1 MQNFRRNELHARLI
15 CIETILILFFFALC
29 TMAATPAFAATVNLA
44 WNASSG
50 SNVTGYKMYYGT
62 SSRNYSYNVNVGNHT
77 SCSLSGLKEG
87 RKYYFAATAYN
98 NSNAESTYSSEV
110 SYTVPTGSTS
120 GTGST
125 GSTSGTGSTGS
136 TSTSTPSGSS
146 GSSSSSTLIIDNGGS
161 GSVSS
166 GKWEV
171 SGGSN
176 SYGTKSVYSKSVG
189 ATYTFQASRNGQ
201 QNVYLWWTYWDSRY
215 TNVPVKIYNGST
227 LLKTVYVNQLQNGG
241 KWNSLGTYSFST
253 QAKVVIESRSS
264 SKSTC
269 ADAVKFAPAGSSS
282 SSGST
287 SSTGTTGSTT
297 STSTPS
303 NTSGSSGCTL
313 NAKFKTTPMKV
324 GAIYYTERNYTITGG
339 LEDWMVGRTL
349 IRTPNDERSN
359 ASSSGYVRFSN
370 PVDWWVY
377 VLFDSRSSSIPN
389 WLKGWELRSEK
400 ITTSLSSQPYLK
412 VYRKQF
418 SKGQCVD
425 LGGNYGSGSS
435 IETRSNYVVLYG
447 K

>member
-1 MQNFRRNELHARLI
+1 MQNFRRNDLHARLMF
-15 CIETILILFFFALC
+15 IETIFILFFFALC

-189 ATYTFQASRNGQ
+189 ATYTFKAARSGQ
-201 QNVYLWWTYWDSRY
+201 QNVYLWWTEWDSRY

-227 LLKTVYVNQLQNGG
+227 LLKKVYVNQLQNGG
-241 KWNSLGTYSFST
+241 KWNSLGTYGFSS

-264 SKSTC
+264 SRSTC
-269 ADAVKFAPAGSSS
+269 ADAVKFTAAGSSS
-282 SSGST
+282 SSSPTGT
-287 SSTGTTGSTT
+287 SSSG
-297 STSTPS
+297 
-303 NTSGSSGCTL
+303 TSGSSGCTL
-313 NAKFKTTPMKV
+313 NAKFKTTPIKV
-324 GAIYYTERNYTITGG
+324 GASYYTDRNYTIKGG
-339 LEDWMVGRTL
+339 VPDWMIGRTL
-349 IRTPNDERSN
+349 IRTVNDERTN
-359 ASSSGYVRFSN
+359 TSSSGYVRFTNSA
-370 PVDWWVY
+370 DWWVY
-377 VLFDSRSSSIPN
+377 VLFDSRSSSIPS

-412 VYRKQF
+412 MYRKKF
-418 SKGQCVD
+418 DAGQCVD
-425 LGGNYGSGSS
+425 LGGNYASGSS
-435 IETRSNYVVLYG
+435 IETRSNYVVVHG

>member
-1 MQNFRRNELHARLI
+1 MHKFWRSDLYARLI
-15 CIETILILFFFALC
+15 LIETILILFFFALC
-29 TMAATPAFAATVNLA
+29 IIPATSAFAATVNLA

-50 SNVTGYKMYYGT
+50 SNVAGYKMYYGT
-62 SSRNYSYNVNVGNHT
+62 SSRTYSYNVKVGNYT
-77 SCSLSGLKEG
+77 SCSLSGLQEG
-87 RKYYFAATAYN
+87 KKYYFAATAYN
-98 NSNAESTYSSEV
+98 SSNVESSYSTEI
-110 SYTVPTGSTS
+110 SYTVPTSATS
-120 GTGST
+120 GTSSTGTTSGTSSTGTTSGTSSTGTTSGTSSSSGTT
-125 GSTSGTGSTGS
+125 GST
-136 TSTSTPSGSS
+136 TSI
-146 GSSSSSTLIIDNGGS
+146 IIDNGGS
-161 GSVSS
+161 GTSSS
-166 GKWEV
+166 GSWPV

-189 ATYTFQASRNGQ
+189 ATYTFQAARSGSQDVN
-201 QNVYLWWTYWDSRY
+201 LWWTYWDSRY

-227 LLKTVYVNQLQNGG
+227 LLKTVYVNQKQNGG

-264 SKSTC
+264 SNTTC
-269 ADAVKFAPAGSSS
+269 ADAVRFAPAGSSS
-282 SSGST
+282 SS
-287 SSTGTTGSTT
+287 SST
-297 STSTPS
+297 STSTS
-303 NTSGSSGCTL
+303 DTSGSSGCTL

-324 GAIYYTERNYTITGG
+324 GAAYYTDRNYTIKGG
-339 LEDWMVGRTL
+339 VPDFMIGRTL
-349 IRTPNDERSN
+349 IRTVNDELSN

-370 PVDWWVY
+370 PVNWWVY

-418 SKGQCVD
+418 DAGQCVD

-435 IETRSNYVVLYG
+435 IETRSNYVVVYG